1 MTDPMSEQRFR
12 ASRRVLRW
20 VGPPLLLVGL
30 VCIAVGIIST
40 LTGPPRPGSMGLVWV
55 AILGMPI
62 AFVGGAMTLFGFAGE
77 LARFQGRSM
86 GPAVSATFNDIAED
100 SAPGVRA
107 IAGAVRDGVA
117 RGADASETDTVRC
130 PACAFAND
138 ADARFCAGCGGVL
151 EAKACGSCGHPAKA
165 DARFCD
171 ECGAGLDT

>member
-1 MTDPMSEQRFR
+1 MQEPLPEPQFR
-12 ASRRVLRW
+12 KARTVLRTL
-20 VGPPLLLVGL
+20 GPLLALAGL
-30 VCIAVGIIST
+30 VCIVVAMVDAFGSSGFH
-40 LTGPPRPGSMGLVWV
+40 GPRLFW
-55 AILGMPI
+55 LF
-62 AFVGGAMTLFGFAGE
+62 FVGGPLLLFGTAMSMFGYMGVV
-77 LARFQGRSM
+77 ARYQGREV
-86 GPAVSATFNDIAED
+86 GPAVSATFNDIAKD

-107 IAGAVRDGVA
+107 IAGAVRDGV
-117 RGADASETDTVRC
+117 TDEVGSRC